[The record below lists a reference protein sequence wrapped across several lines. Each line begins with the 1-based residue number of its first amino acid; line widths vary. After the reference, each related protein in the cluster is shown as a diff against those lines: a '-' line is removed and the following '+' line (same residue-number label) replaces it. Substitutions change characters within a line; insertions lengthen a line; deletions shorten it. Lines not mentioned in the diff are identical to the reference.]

1 MKCDKVLSN
10 EMRKCP
16 NQKIFV
22 LLNDIIKTSFKFKE
36 DNMRKV
42 ELTLKENYKYKTIKK
57 LVETNGNKERARIKL
72 HLKTIRQINRLI
84 AGYKEFGKEFFVH
97 GNRGRKPKHALTD
110 EFKDSIETLYVS
122 KYFDC
127 TYTQFTEYLA
137 EREHIFLS
145 IAEVGQVLRERYI
158 LSPRAR
164 KITKK
169 NLKKKLLAEKAKA
182 KSKNEIAKL
191 QSAIVAVEDA
201 HPRQPRCIYFG
212 EEIQT
217 DACIHLWFGN
227 FKTTLHAAIDDSTG
241 YVVAAYFDHQET
253 LNGYYNI
260 YYQIL
265 TKFGIPYLFKT
276 DKRTVFEYNKKGTT
290 SDEDNTFTQFAYACS
305 QLGTSIECSSV
316 PEFKPRIER
325 LFESFQLRLIP
336 ELRLAN
342 ISSIEEANNFLPTFL
357 EKYNSKF
364 ALCINNTKSVFEK
377 QPDLQKINLTL
388 AVLSR
393 RVVDTGHSVY
403 FKKKH
408 YRTVNSVG
416 TPIYFGKGTKCMVI
430 EAFDKKLYA
439 TIEDSIFALEEIS
452 EVQALSENFD
462 EILPSDSKKIYI
474 PKMIHPWKR
483 QSFEK
488 FAEKQLSKI
497 NKELEKQAS

>member
-1 MKCDKVLSN
+1 
-10 EMRKCP
+10 
-16 NQKIFV
+16 
-22 LLNDIIKTSFKFKE
+22 
-36 DNMRKV
+36 MRKV
-42 ELTLKENYKYKTIKK
+42 ELSLKEKEKYETIRK

-72 HLKTIRQINRLI
+72 KLKSIRQINRLI
-84 AGYKEFGKEFFVH
+84 AGYKEYGKEFFVH

-110 EFKDSIETLYVS
+110 EFKDEIETLYTS

-137 EREHIFLS
+137 QRENIFLS
-145 IAEVGQVLRERYI
+145 VPEVGQILREKYI

-169 NLKKKLLAEKAKA
+169 KLKKKLVAQKEKA
-182 KSKNEIAKL
+182 KSKKEVAKL
-191 QSAIVAVEDA
+191 QASIVAIEDS

-212 EEIQT
+212 EEVQT

-227 FKTTLHAAIDDSTG
+227 TKSALHAAIDDSTG
-241 YVVAAYFDHQET
+241 HVLAAYFDNQET

-265 TKFGIPYLFKT
+265 TNYGIPYLFKA

-325 LFESFQLRLIP
+325 LFESLQLRLIP

-342 ISSIEEANNFLPTFL
+342 ITTIEEANRFLPAFL
-357 EKYNSKF
+357 DKYNSKF
-364 ALCINNTKSVFEK
+364 ALCINDTKSVFEK
-377 QPDLQKINLTL
+377 QPSLQKINLTL

-393 RVVDTGHSVY
+393 RIVDTGHSIC

-408 YRTVNSVG
+408 YRPVNSVG

-430 EAFDKKLYA
+430 EAFDKSLFV
-439 TIEDSIFALEEIS
+439 TIEDSIFSLEEIP
-452 EVQALSENFD
+452 EVQAYSENFD
-462 EILPSDSKKIYI
+462 TLPPVEAKKIYI

-483 QSFEK
+483 DSFEK
-488 FAEKQLSKI
+488 FAKKQKEKLE
-497 NKELEKQAS
+497 KELEKVS

>member
-1 MKCDKVLSN
+1 
-10 EMRKCP
+10 
-16 NQKIFV
+16 
-22 LLNDIIKTSFKFKE
+22 
-36 DNMRKV
+36 MRKV
-42 ELTLKENYKYKTIKK
+42 ELSLKEKQKYEIIKK
-57 LVETNGNKERARIKL
+57 LIETNGNKERARIKL
-72 HLKTIRQINRLI
+72 GLKSIRQVNRLI
-84 AGYKEFGKEFFVH
+84 AGYKDFGKEFFVH
-97 GNRGRKPKHALTD
+97 GNRDRKPKHSLTD
-110 EFKDSIETLYVS
+110 EFKDEIETLYTS

-137 EREHIFLS
+137 ERENIFLS
-145 IAEVGQVLRERYI
+145 VPEVGQILRERYI

-169 NLKKKLLAEKAKA
+169 NLKKKLLAQKE
-182 KSKNEIAKL
+182 KSKSKKEFAKL
-191 QSAIVAVEDA
+191 QANIVALEDA

-227 FKTTLHAAIDDSTG
+227 FKTALHAAIDDSTG
-241 YVVAAYFDHQET
+241 QVVGAYFDTQET
-253 LNGYYNI
+253 LNGYYNV

-265 TKFGIPYLFKT
+265 VNYGIPYLLKT

-342 ISSIEEANNFLPTFL
+342 ITTIEEANAFLPAFL
-357 EKYNSKF
+357 DKYNSKF
-364 ALCINNTKSVFEK
+364 ALCIDNTKSVFEK
-377 QPDLQKINLTL
+377 QPSLQKINLTL

-393 RVVDTGHSVY
+393 RTVDTGHSIC

-439 TIEDSIFALEEIS
+439 TVEDSIFALEEIP
-452 EVQALSENFD
+452 EVQLLSENFD
-462 EILPSDSKKIYI
+462 EILPAEAKKIYI
-474 PKMIHPWKR
+474 PRMTHPFKR
-483 QSFEK
+483 ESFEK
-488 FAEKQLSKI
+488 FVAKQIEKIQKD
-497 NKELEKQAS
+497 LEKVS

>member
-1 MKCDKVLSN
+1 
-10 EMRKCP
+10 
-16 NQKIFV
+16 
-22 LLNDIIKTSFKFKE
+22 
-36 DNMRKV
+36 MRKV
-42 ELTLKENYKYKTIKK
+42 ELSLKEKQKYDVIKK

-72 HLKTIRQINRLI
+72 GLKSIRQINRLI
-84 AGYKEFGKEFFVH
+84 AGYKEYGKEFFVH

-110 EFKDSIETLYVS
+110 EFKDEIETLYTS

-127 TYTQFTEYLA
+127 TYTQFAEYLA
-137 EREHIFLS
+137 ERENIFLS
-145 IAEVGQVLRERYI
+145 VPEVGQILREKYI

-164 KITKK
+164 KVTKK
-169 NLKKKLLAEKAKA
+169 NLKKKLLAEKEKA
-182 KSKNEIAKL
+182 KSKKEIAKL

-217 DACIHLWFGN
+217 DACMHIWFGN
-227 FKTTLHAAIDDSTG
+227 TKTALHAAIDDSTG
-241 YVVAAYFDHQET
+241 HVVAAYFDNQET

-265 TKFGIPYLFKT
+265 TKYGIPYLFKT

-290 SDEDNTFTQFAYACS
+290 LDEDNTFTQFAYACS

-342 ISSIEEANNFLPTFL
+342 ITTIEEANNFLPTFL

-364 ALCINNTKSVFEK
+364 ALCIDNTKSVFEK
-377 QPDLQKINLTL
+377 QPSKEKINLTL

-393 RVVDTGHSVY
+393 RVVDTGHSIWC
-403 FKKKH
+403 KKKH

-430 EAFDKKLYA
+430 EAFDKTLYA
-439 TIEDSIFALEEIS
+439 TVEDSIFSLEEIP
-452 EVQALSENFD
+452 EVQLKSENFD
-462 EILPSDSKKIYI
+462 EILPTEPKKIYI
-474 PKMIHPWKR
+474 PRMIHPFKR

-488 FAEKQLSKI
+488 FIEKQNLKMQ
-497 NKELEKQAS
+497 KELEKVS

>member
-1 MKCDKVLSN
+1 
-10 EMRKCP
+10 
-16 NQKIFV
+16 
-22 LLNDIIKTSFKFKE
+22 
-36 DNMRKV
+36 MRKV
-42 ELTLKENYKYKTIKK
+42 ELSLKEKEKYQIIKK

-72 HLKTIRQINRLI
+72 KLKSIRQVNRLI

-110 EFKDSIETLYVS
+110 AFKDEIEVLYTS

-137 EREHIFLS
+137 ERENISLS
-145 IAEVGQVLRERYI
+145 VPEVGQILRERYI

-164 KITKK
+164 RITKK
-169 NLKKKLLAEKAKA
+169 NMKKKLQIKKE
-182 KSKNEIAKL
+182 KSKSKKEITKL
-191 QSAIVAVEDA
+191 QSTIVAIEDA

-227 FKTTLHAAIDDSTG
+227 TKTALHAAIDDSTG
-241 YVVAAYFDHQET
+241 YVVAAYFDNQET

-265 TKFGIPYLFKT
+265 TKYGIPYLFKT

-305 QLGTSIECSSV
+305 QLGTAIQTSST

-342 ISSIEEANNFLPTFL
+342 ITTIEEANAFLPSFL

-364 ALCINNTKSVFEK
+364 ALCIDNTKSVFEK
-377 QPDLQKINLTL
+377 QPSLQKINLTL
-388 AVLSR
+388 AVLAR
-393 RVVDTGHSVY
+393 RTIDTGHSIC
-403 FKKKH
+403 FKKKY
-408 YRTVNSVG
+408 YRPVNSFG

-430 EAFDKKLYA
+430 KAFDNSLFV
-439 TIEDSIFALEEIS
+439 TVENSIFALEEIP
-452 EVQALSENFD
+452 EVQAKSLNFD
-462 EILPSDSKKIYI
+462 EIQPQETKKIYI
-474 PKMIHPWKR
+474 PRMTHPFKR

-488 FAEKQLSKI
+488 F
-497 NKELEKQAS
+497 LEKAS

>member
-1 MKCDKVLSN
+1 
-10 EMRKCP
+10 
-16 NQKIFV
+16 
-22 LLNDIIKTSFKFKE
+22 
-36 DNMRKV
+36 MRKV
-42 ELTLKENYKYKTIKK
+42 ELSLKEKEKYEIIKK

-72 HLKTIRQINRLI
+72 KLKSIRQVNRLI

-97 GNRGRKPKHALTD
+97 GNRGRKPKHALKD
-110 EFKDSIETLYVS
+110 EFKDEIETLYTS

-137 EREHIFLS
+137 ERENIFLS
-145 IAEVGQVLRERYI
+145 VPEVGQILRERYI

-164 KITKK
+164 RITKK
-169 NLKKKLLAEKAKA
+169 NIKKKLQAQKE
-182 KSKNEIAKL
+182 KSKSKKEIAKI
-191 QSAIVAVEDA
+191 QANIVALEDS

-227 FKTTLHAAIDDSTG
+227 FKTALHAAIDDSTG
-241 YVVAAYFDHQET
+241 HVVAAYFDNQET
-253 LNGYYNI
+253 LNGYYNV

-265 TKFGIPYLFKT
+265 VNYGIPYLFKT
-276 DKRTVFEYNKKGTT
+276 DKRTVFEYTKKGTT

-305 QLGTSIECSSV
+305 QFGTAIQTSST

-342 ISSIEEANNFLPTFL
+342 ITTIEEANNFLPSFL

-364 ALCINNTKSVFEK
+364 ALCIDDTKSVFEK
-377 QPDLQKINLTL
+377 QPSIQKINLTL
-388 AVLSR
+388 AVLAR
-393 RVVDTGHSVY
+393 RTIDTGHSIC
-403 FKKKH
+403 FKKKF
-408 YRTVNSVG
+408 YRPVNSFG

-430 EAFDKKLYA
+430 KAFDDSLFV
-439 TIEDSIFALEEIS
+439 TVEDSIFALEEIPEFEAKS
-452 EVQALSENFD
+452 LNFD
-462 EILPSDSKKIYI
+462 KILPKESERIYI
-474 PKMIHPWKR
+474 PRMTHPFKR

-488 FAEKQLSKI
+488 F
-497 NKELEKQAS
+497 LEKAS

>member
-1 MKCDKVLSN
+1 
-10 EMRKCP
+10 
-16 NQKIFV
+16 
-22 LLNDIIKTSFKFKE
+22 
-36 DNMRKV
+36 MRKV
-42 ELTLKENYKYKTIKK
+42 ELSLKEKEKYEIIKK

-72 HLKTIRQINRLI
+72 KLKSIRQVNRLI

-97 GNRGRKPKHALTD
+97 GNRGRKPKHALTN
-110 EFKDSIETLYVS
+110 EFKDEIETLYTS

-127 TYTQFTEYLA
+127 TYTHFTEYLA
-137 EREHIFLS
+137 ERENISLS
-145 IAEVGQVLRERYI
+145 APEVGQILRERYI

-164 KITKK
+164 RITKK
-169 NLKKKLLAEKAKA
+169 NIKKKLQAQKEKA
-182 KSKNEIAKL
+182 KSKKEIAKI

-227 FKTTLHAAIDDSTG
+227 VKTVLHAAIDDSTG
-241 YVVAAYFDHQET
+241 HVVAAYFDSQES
-253 LNGYYNI
+253 LNGYYNV

-265 TKFGIPYLFKT
+265 VNYGIPYLFKT
-276 DKRTVFEYNKKGTT
+276 DKRTVFEYTKKGTT

-305 QLGTSIECSSV
+305 QLGTAIQTSST

-342 ISSIEEANNFLPTFL
+342 ITTIEEANNFLPSFL

-364 ALCINNTKSVFEK
+364 ALCIDDTKSVFEK
-377 QPDLQKINLTL
+377 QPSAQKINLTL
-388 AVLSR
+388 AVLAR
-393 RVVDTGHSVY
+393 RTIDTGHSIC
-403 FKKKH
+403 FKKKF
-408 YRTVNSVG
+408 YRPVNSFG

-430 EAFDKKLYA
+430 KAFDNSLFV
-439 TIEDSIFALEEIS
+439 TVEDSIFALEEIPEFEAKS
-452 EVQALSENFD
+452 LNFD
-462 EILPSDSKKIYI
+462 EILPKEPKRIYI
-474 PKMIHPWKR
+474 PRMTHTFKR

-488 FAEKQLSKI
+488 F
-497 NKELEKQAS
+497 LEKAS

>member
-1 MKCDKVLSN
+1 
-10 EMRKCP
+10 
-16 NQKIFV
+16 
-22 LLNDIIKTSFKFKE
+22 
-36 DNMRKV
+36 MRKV
-42 ELTLKENYKYKTIKK
+42 ELSLKEIEKYEIIKK

-72 HLKTIRQINRLI
+72 RLKSIRQVNRLI
-84 AGYKEFGKEFFVH
+84 AGYKEFGKEFFIH
-97 GNRGRKPKHALTD
+97 GNRGRKPKHALTN
-110 EFKDSIETLYVS
+110 EFKDEIETLYTS

-137 EREHIFLS
+137 ERENIFLS
-145 IAEVGQVLRERYI
+145 VPEIGQILRERYI

-169 NLKKKLLAEKAKA
+169 NIKKKLQIQKE
-182 KSKNEIAKL
+182 KSKSKKEIAKL
-191 QSAIVAVEDA
+191 QSAIVAIEDA

-227 FKTTLHAAIDDSTG
+227 TKTALHAAIDDSTG
-241 YVVAAYFDHQET
+241 HVVAAYFDNQET

-265 TKFGIPYLFKT
+265 TKYGIPYLFKT

-305 QLGTSIECSSV
+305 QLGTAIQTSST

-342 ISSIEEANNFLPTFL
+342 ITTIEEANAYLPSFL
-357 EKYNSKF
+357 EKYNSRF
-364 ALCINNTKSVFEK
+364 ALCIDNTKSVFEK
-377 QPDLQKINLTL
+377 QPNMQKINLTL
-388 AVLSR
+388 AVLAR
-393 RVVDTGHSVY
+393 RTIDTGHSIC
-403 FKKKH
+403 FKKKY
-408 YRTVNSVG
+408 YRPVNSVG
-416 TPIYFGKGTKCMVI
+416 TPIYFGKGTKCMI
-430 EAFDKKLYA
+430 IKAFDNSLFV
-439 TIEDSIFALEEIS
+439 TVEDSIFALEEIP
-452 EVQALSENFD
+452 EIQAKSLNFD
-462 EILPSDSKKIYI
+462 EILPKENRKIYI
-474 PKMIHPWKR
+474 PRMTHPFKR

-488 FAEKQLSKI
+488 F
-497 NKELEKQAS
+497 LEKAS